1 MWLNPFM
8 LAGLGG
14 AVVPLLLHLLARA
27 RYREVN
33 WGAMMFLEGLDARQ
47 SQSTRTRQWILL
59 GLRMLLVALLAMALA
74 RPVVRGRWAMT
85 GGSASPTAVIV
96 LDCSYSMG
104 RMDGGRSRFERARDA
119 VRQIL
124 WALDKGT
131 EVSVVLLGDELTV
144 LYPQP
149 TTNLQ
154 NVTRD
159 LDGISLS
166 SGCANFAEAL
176 AAARKIL
183 DQPSR
188 VGRELYLVTD
198 RQAESWRRVDPAAA
212 SAAWLRNPQRP
223 TRFYVIPVGGEESDN
238 VAIESVHLVE
248 EPAIRGQSAEAEIRI
263 RNYAPVLRP
272 AVDVTVSV
280 LSPSDEAPRRSGE
293 TPRRVKTA
301 SVTIPAR
308 SSASIRIPVSFEQ
321 AGSHVVSAGINASG
335 LEVDNHYDLAVEVIE
350 PIELLIVSGDET
362 GPPESHESFF
372 LKLALSPYQSVLKK
386 PGDMAHVT
394 VKTAEE
400 VASLDMAKY
409 QVIVLA
415 NIPAFNRGVERAI
428 EQRVYEGAG
437 LILCPGNLTRVENF
451 NDLLF
456 RDGGGLSPARLMP
469 PVPPD
474 PSRATTLL
482 GIELQH
488 PVFRFR
494 RGSDPRPEAVVA
506 RYFPAVPRPGDAKV
520 LATLS
525 SGDPFLVEAPCGRGK
540 VLLLTSPLDVNWNT
554 LPLYPFF
561 LPFVQSLVRY
571 AAPSPPP
578 RNVKPGEPLTAV
590 FDEPIERAEIVR
602 NDERP
607 IPVVSSGRT
616 TQVRYTETQ
625 HPGLYRLLAK
635 VKGNDRVVHFVVQ
648 PPRQESDLTPLSEEN
663 WRRLSTEMPFV
674 RLDLEAQAIGPILAA
689 DRHGHEL
696 WLVLLAAAIL
706 AAAAELA
713 LTRLWSVGSVS

>member
-14 AVVPLLLHLLARA
+14 AVVPLLLHLLSRA
-27 RYREVN
+27 RYREVH
-33 WGAMMFLEGLDARQ
+33 WGAMMFLAGLDARQ
-47 SQSTRTRQWILL
+47 SQSTRTRQWVLL
-59 GLRMLLVALLAMALA
+59 GLRMLLVGLLALALA

-104 RMDGGRSRFERARDA
+104 CMEGGRSRFERARDA
-119 VRQIL
+119 VRQVL
-124 WALDKGT
+124 WALEKGT
-131 EVSVVLLGDELTV
+131 EVSVILLGDELTV

-154 NVTRD
+154 DVARD
-159 LDGISLS
+159 LDGISVS
-166 SGCANFAEAL
+166 SGSANFAEAL
-176 AAARKIL
+176 AAAGKIL

-188 VGRELYLVTD
+188 QGRELYLVTD
-198 RQAESWRRVDPAAA
+198 RQAESWRHVDPAAA
-212 SAAWLRNPQRP
+212 YATWLRDPQHP
-223 TRFYVIPVGGEESDN
+223 TRFYVIPVGGLESDN
-238 VAIESVHLVE
+238 VAIESVRLID
-248 EPAIRGQSAEAEIRI
+248 EPAICGQSTEVEIRL

-272 AVDVTVSV
+272 AIDVTVSV
-280 LSPSDEAPRRSGE
+280 LPPEDAARRPAE
-293 TPRRVKTA
+293 EHKRVKTA
-301 SVTIPAR
+301 TVTIPAR
-308 SSASIRIPVSFEQ
+308 SSASMRVPVSFAQ
-321 AGSHVVSAGINASG
+321 AGSHVVSAEIKAPG
-335 LEVDNHYDLAVEVIE
+335 LEVDNHYDLAIEVIE
-350 PIELLIVSGDET
+350 PIELLIVSGDES
-362 GPPESHESFF
+362 GPPQTRESFF

-400 VASLDMAKY
+400 AASLDLAGY

-415 NIPAFNRGVERAI
+415 NIPALNRNIERAI
-428 EQRVYEGAG
+428 EQKVYEGTG

-451 NDLLF
+451 NELLY

-469 PVPPD
+469 AVPPD

-482 GIELQH
+482 GLELQH

-494 RGSDPRPEAVVA
+494 RGADPRPEAVVA
-506 RYFPAVPRPGDAKV
+506 RYFPAVPRPGDARV

-540 VLLLTSPLDVNWNT
+540 VLLLTSPVDVNWNT

-561 LPFVQSLVRY
+561 LPFMQSLVRY
-571 AAPSPPP
+571 AATSPPP
-578 RNVKPGEPLTAV
+578 RNVMPGEPLTAV
-590 FDEPIERAEIVR
+590 FDEPIERAEISR

-607 IPVVSSGRT
+607 TPVVSSGRT
-616 TQVRYTETQ
+616 VQVRYTETQ
-625 HPGLYRLLAK
+625 HPGIYRLLVK
-635 VKGNDRVVHFVVQ
+635 VAGKNRIVHFVVQ

-663 WRRLSTEMPFV
+663 WGRLSTGLPFV
-674 RLDLEAQAIGPILAA
+674 RLDLEAQAIGPILSG
-689 DRHGHEL
+689 DRHGQEL
-696 WLVLLAAAIL
+696 WLALLAAAIL
-706 AAAAELA
+706 AAAAELS
-713 LTRLWSVGSVS
+713 LTRLWSAGSAP